1 MDSVNKKNKSNE
13 KQTDI
18 IEISEVEKR
27 RIKENIERSDTEKF
41 HLFCRMMRIQI
52 MLENV
57 VITHK

>member
-1 MDSVNKKNKSNE
+1 MDSLYKKNGDDRLK
-13 KQTDI
+13 DI

-27 RIKENIERSDTEKF
+27 RIKENMERSDTEKF

-52 MLENV
+52 MLENA